1 MPSKKWMKPSAKCG
15 WPFRAHKVRL
25 PEYQVVQNDRT
36 RSLNVRI
43 CLGLKKCLIMNIFQ
57 KIREVKLPFLAVIGA
72 LVFGGIVAPASAA
85 GTSVTAADIINT
97 TVNRGTTTSSANS
110 ITVTATMASGETL
123 GGAYAFT
130 TLSDAQHQFTL
141 QANDSIKVVATYTNL
156 TSGTNATSI
165 SMGYTSWY
173 GYQQGQNTSISGSNG
188 TTVNGSANTASKTA
202 ALTNLT
208 AGTYDAINLNSNMNV
223 TDAAVAAGDQVRIV
237 YEYYLVRGGVESAF
251 NLVTG
256 QNNARGEIR
265 IRKSVSDDH
274 TVTSADTSLYSS
286 ANFCVFNNENG
297 VTAGTQIEV
306 TASSTGTLAA
316 QMTDV
321 YLTNNGS
328 PIQASNGI
336 YTVTMPSGSWTSQGI
351 GVFIQAYNLSTVG
364 QTWAPTVSAVI
375 AGTSTNVLDR
385 CNRQQVT
392 PPAPAQVTASV
403 RPLPQINFAAN
414 PVNGVSARPTADT
427 RKGTLTIE
435 GSNLSDLTS
444 ITIGGKAATFT
455 VKDGKLDIKLPAGVT
470 GFPEVV
476 MTNASGSITMQNAIE
491 IYAPT
496 VQKLTK
502 FVGERLTLA
511 GMEVLENLYINN
523 KTATALEA
531 TVVVAPDATEAEIAK
546 AVAAAT
552 KAVTY
557 IDKVGKR
564 IVRTAVTVSK
574 TGEAGTKPAIEMS
587 FTK

>member
-1 MPSKKWMKPSAKCG
+1 
-15 WPFRAHKVRL
+15 
-25 PEYQVVQNDRT
+25 
-36 RSLNVRI
+36 
-43 CLGLKKCLIMNIFQ
+43 MNIFQ
-57 KIREVKLPFLAVIGA
+57 KIREVKLPFLAVVAA
-72 LVFGGIVAPASAA
+72 LAFGGIVAPASAA
-85 GTSVTAADIINT
+85 GTSVTSSQVSTTLVQRGTSSYSSNGNTVVATVGANETVQGGYFYLQAADPNNPLTI
-97 TVNRGTTTSSANS
+97 
-110 ITVTATMASGETL
+110 
-123 GGAYAFT
+123 
-130 TLSDAQHQFTL
+130 
-141 QANDSIKVVATYTNL
+141 QAGDSFKAVATYTNL
-156 TSGTNATSI
+156 TSSTTATVIKSNWMNAS
-165 SMGYTSWY
+165 
-173 GYQQGQNTSISGSNG
+173 
-188 TTVNGSANTASKTA
+188 GSANGNAPYLNASNNSMVTGSNNTVTQTMTLGS
-202 ALTNLT
+202 LTP
-208 AGTYDAINLNSNMNV
+208 GTYNLLSINFGIDL
-223 TDAAVAAGDQVRIV
+223 TDAAVAANDQLQVV
-237 YEYYLVRGGVESAF
+237 AQFMLVRGGTETILAQR
-251 NLVTG
+251 G
-256 QNNARGEIR
+256 NNYGSN
-265 IRKSVSDDH
+265 SVIQLKKVSTLNH
-274 TVTSADTSLYSS
+274 TMVSGDNFTYTNGY
-286 ANFCVFNNENG
+286 FCVFNNQNG
-297 VTAGTQIEV
+297 VTNGTQIE
-306 TASSTGTLAA
+306 
-316 QMTDV
+316 
-321 YLTNNGS
+321 
-328 PIQASNGI
+328 I
-336 YTVTMPSGSWTSQGI
+336 
-351 GVFIQAYNLSTVG
+351 
-364 QTWAPTVSAVI
+364 TVSNSGDSGIQNAMVMPQNAGQLNGVNNVFSFTLPSSNWTRHSFSVMLQPQSTSVNKTWQPSFTAVI
-375 AGTSTNVLDR
+375 AGTNTNVMDS
-385 CNRQQVT
+385 CNSQQVT
-392 PPAPAQVTASV
+392 PPAPAQVTATV

>member
-1 MPSKKWMKPSAKCG
+1 
-15 WPFRAHKVRL
+15 
-25 PEYQVVQNDRT
+25 
-36 RSLNVRI
+36 
-43 CLGLKKCLIMNIFQ
+43 MNIFQ
-57 KIREVKLPFLAVIGA
+57 KIREVKLPFLAVVAA
-72 LVFGGIVAPASAA
+72 LAFGGIVAPASAA
-85 GTSVTAADIINT
+85 GTSITSADVLSTLVQKGVVSLPTASTIAAT
-97 TVNRGTTTSSANS
+97 EPLE
-110 ITVTATMASGETL
+110 TAERID
-123 GGAYAFT
+123 GAYVNAEFASAGSPLT
-130 TLSDAQHQFTL
+130 I
-141 QANDSIKVVATYTNL
+141 QAGDKVKISATYTNL
-156 TSGTNATSI
+156 DSATTATTFNAIQSYLAVNVTTQSQATHL
-165 SMGYTSWY
+165 SAMDTVA
-173 GYQQGQNTSISGSNG
+173 GSNN
-188 TTVNGSANTASKTA
+188 TVTKEATFSGLNAGSYVEFNLSANFSIA
-202 ALTNLT
+202 
-208 AGTYDAINLNSNMNV
+208 DA
-223 TDAAVAAGDQVRIV
+223 AAVAGDRLRVV
-237 YEYYLVRGGVESAF
+237 TSFALVRGGSEITLTPVSGISSSRSYLRFTKVNTIDYTIGANVEQVMSI
-251 NLVTG
+251 G
-256 QNNARGEIR
+256 
-265 IRKSVSDDH
+265 
-274 TVTSADTSLYSS
+274 
-286 ANFCVFNNENG
+286 NFCIYNAENG
-297 VTAGTQIEV
+297 VGNGTQIEV
-306 TASSTGTLAA
+306 TLDNPGTAGAPGQIMLQPTGILPPARNGNVFTLVMPSSTWTRTNVMV
-316 QMTDV
+316 QM
-321 YLTNNGS
+321 YKFNSLTQGN
-328 PIQASNGI
+328 
-336 YTVTMPSGSWTSQGI
+336 TWT
-351 GVFIQAYNLSTVG
+351 
-364 QTWAPTVSAVI
+364 PTITAVI
-375 AGTSTNVLDR
+375 AGTTTNVLDR
-385 CNRQQVT
+385 CFRQQQVT
-392 PPAPAQVTASV
+392 PAPSQVRTTASV